1 MSQRKNQNVSLDKS
15 LVVSLLEKLL
25 SLTEEKNR
33 DEVHVKDLETCLNDI
48 IKISHLDKEQLVSK
62 WVQISGEDAFN
73 RLKVSSIDEYFK
85 TLPVIFKAASEYL
98 NKTNDY
104 LYMIAELVIATDWAI
119 YQSINMDIQ

>member
-33 DEVHVKDLETCLNDI
+33 DEAHVKDLESCLNNI

>member
-1 MSQRKNQNVSLDKS
+1 MNQRKNQNVSLDKS

-33 DEVHVKDLETCLNDI
+33 DEAHVKDLETCLNDI

>member
-33 DEVHVKDLETCLNDI
+33 DEAHVKDLETCLNDI

>member
-1 MSQRKNQNVSLDKS
+1 MNQRKNQNVSLDKS

-33 DEVHVKDLETCLNDI
+33 DEAHVKDLESCLNNI

>member
-1 MSQRKNQNVSLDKS
+1 MNQRKNQNVSLDKS

-33 DEVHVKDLETCLNDI
+33 DETHVKDLESCLNNI

-73 RLKVSSIDEYFK
+73 RLKAPNLDEYFR

-104 LYMIAELVIATDWAI
+104 LYMIAELVIATDWVI
-119 YQSINMDIQ
+119 YQSINMNI